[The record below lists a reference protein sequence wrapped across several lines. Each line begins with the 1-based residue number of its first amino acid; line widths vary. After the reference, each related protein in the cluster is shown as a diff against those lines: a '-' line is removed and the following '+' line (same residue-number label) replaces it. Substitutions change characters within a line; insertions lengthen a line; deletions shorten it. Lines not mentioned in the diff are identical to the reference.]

1 MESSINRILLPMTEN
16 HIPPVPAERLEEV
29 SSAYTLSDME
39 IFVFPSLF
47 YPLVYANIMSPVIWA
62 WRDDPW
68 FANFEKLSPYRR
80 IQRLKQFIMDNYV
93 FNLDLETWGLTTQ
106 ERELARFAPFISP
119 ETIAKSNALF
129 GYEGDRFY
137 FDIDIRRHFGL
148 DKYTANVIP
157 YWKTETVE
165 AMNGFRHMPGYSVG
179 AGECVSLSTLYA
191 AALFI
196 LCGISLD
203 DIFLVATPLHSQN
216 YVDIKEG
223 ILTNNRR
230 LVTKAMWF
238 NGTVLSTKAR
248 RALENE
254 QVTIVAHHS
263 GWMHTVYPDASI
275 DPKAYQRFK
284 KKLTAFL
291 QTPITSEI
299 LFNFLRQSP
308 KRQACFQIELMRSGK
323 RRWVTAERAY
333 AFENS
338 SSYKV
343 SDATRDKLLAEI
355 DEDDLFAAPL
365 PDRIPLNK
373 FDDFF
378 KSGAID
384 LDNEEHRQRLARE
397 VDCYHTEA
405 CEIIKELQAF
415 ARLEPRWPDADK
427 PRNFVRTPPIPLT
440 PGMSREDI
448 IATLEA
454 ARETH
459 PAAELAFHVFRDL
472 ARVDPR
478 PYLKAAIERSPVC
491 IEGTRTMETPMI
503 VACLREMA
511 NESIFDSTRVAQ
523 PDEVWN
529 TRRGDGFEKAVTLA
543 TILHAREP
551 DAPFTIQAVG
561 PAATL
566 DFAGQTHSFPTNKG
580 LNLNLTWP
588 LT

>member
-1 MESSINRILLPMTEN
+1 
-16 HIPPVPAERLEEV
+16 
-29 SSAYTLSDME
+29 
-39 IFVFPSLF
+39 
-47 YPLVYANIMSPVIWA
+47 
-62 WRDDPW
+62 
-68 FANFEKLSPYRR
+68 
-80 IQRLKQFIMDNYV
+80 
-93 FNLDLETWGLTTQ
+93 
-106 ERELARFAPFISP
+106 
-119 ETIAKSNALF
+119 
-129 GYEGDRFY
+129 
-137 FDIDIRRHFGL
+137 
-148 DKYTANVIP
+148 
-157 YWKTETVE
+157 
-165 AMNGFRHMPGYSVG
+165 
-179 AGECVSLSTLYA
+179 
-191 AALFI
+191 
-196 LCGISLD
+196 
-203 DIFLVATPLHSQN
+203 
-216 YVDIKEG
+216 
-223 ILTNNRR
+223 
-230 LVTKAMWF
+230 MWF

-338 SSYKV
+338 CSYKV

-427 PRNFVRTPPIPLT
+427 PRNFVRTPSIPLT
-440 PGMSREDI
+440 PGMSRENI
-448 IATLEA
+448 IAALEA

-529 TRRGDGFEKAVTLA
+529 TRHGDGFEKAVTLA